1 MATLLGGSVAGA
13 ELRLF
18 GSIAGQVR
26 NASGTSQ
33 MGAVVYLM
41 NRYEKVVQRAL
52 TSPDGR
58 FRFDSLSP
66 DNYSVR
72 VSLASFVPAMRTNIP
87 VRAGLESILN
97 IQLANLFSSIELV
110 YASPVQ
116 TGLLSDDWKWVLR
129 SSTATR
135 PVLRLRDQGWGT
147 AGTSS
152 SSSSSSAQASV
163 FGPSNG
169 VVRVSAGDQGLSTAL
184 GSEPD
189 LGTAFALATTLFG
202 SREIAV
208 SGNVGYASSSGVPTA
223 GFRTRYSGGQEGLAT
238 PDVELTV
245 RQ

>member
-1 MATLLGGSVAGA
+1 
-13 ELRLF
+13 
-18 GSIAGQVR
+18 
-26 NASGTSQ
+26 
-33 MGAVVYLM
+33 
-41 NRYEKVVQRAL
+41 
-52 TSPDGR
+52 GR

-116 TGLLSDDWKWVLR
+116 TGLLSDDWKWALR

-135 PVLRLRDQGWGT
+135 PVLRLRDQQWG
-147 AGTSS
+147 GPKTSS
-152 SSSSSSAQASV
+152 SASPSL
-163 FGPSNG
+163 FGPANG